1 LLSTSILNFYFLFA
15 SLRMRLTP
23 LCAAILVLVAAP
35 MARAQMTA
43 AGDSDVSTI
52 RDRENV
58 WAIAIAERDSSAL
71 VPILAPEY
79 KVLANA
85 GAPAESRA
93 QAIHETALPPDSAHH
108 INRVTFDT
116 LDIRMTARDRAV
128 AKGVVREVGTNAKG
142 PITERIRFVDV
153 WVRRQHRWLCISS
166 LFTPVK
172 G

>member
-1 LLSTSILNFYFLFA
+1 
-15 SLRMRLTP
+15 MRVTP
-23 LCAAILVLVAAP
+23 LCAAILLLVAAP

-71 VPILAPEY
+71 VPMLAPEY

-85 GAPAESRA
+85 GTAAQSRA
-93 QAIHETALPPDSAHH
+93 QALHEIAYPPDPAHH
-108 INRVTFDT
+108 VTHVTFDT
-116 LDIRMTARDRAV
+116 LDIRMTGRDRAV
-128 AKGVVREVGTNAKG
+128 AKGVVTEVGTNARG
-142 PITERIRFVDV
+142 PITERIRFVDT

-172 G
+172 S